1 MILHNH
7 SDAAYLVAS
16 EARSRAG
23 GFTYFGNSEDKVQ
36 IINSPISVM
45 AKIIKAV
52 MSSAAEAE
60 IGALFMNAQKL
71 LPLRITCEELGHPQ
85 PPTPM
90 RTDNITASSIINKN
104 FKQNRSKAIDM
115 RFYWL
120 IDHQKQGKFQIYWE
134 RGTTNLRTILPSN
147 IQGHIIEE

>member
-7 SDAAYLVAS
+7 SDAAKLVAS
-16 EARSRAG
+16 EARLQNG

-36 IINSPISVM
+36 IINGPITVM

-60 IGALFMNAQKL
+60 IGALYMNAQQL

-90 RTDNITASSIINKN
+90 RTDNITASGIINKTLSKIEA
-104 FKQNRSKAIDM
+104 KQYICVSI
-115 RFYWL
+115 
-120 IDHQKQGKFQIYWE
+120 G
-134 RGTTNLRTILPSN
+134 
-147 IQGHIIEE
+147 